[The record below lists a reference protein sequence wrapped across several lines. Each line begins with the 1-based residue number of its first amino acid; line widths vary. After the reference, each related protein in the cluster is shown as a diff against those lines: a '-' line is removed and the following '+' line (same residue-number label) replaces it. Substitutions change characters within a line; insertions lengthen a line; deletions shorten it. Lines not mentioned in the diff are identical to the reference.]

1 MPKLRTL
8 SGDDLLRI
16 PVDYVST
23 TAELPSDPQLHDFR
37 GSLRDADATRRYGH
51 QWVTSQSSVAICVPS
66 VIIPVEYNVLA
77 QSHARGIFRR
87 CCGRRQSP
95 SNSIRGSSGIRVRS
109 FDSLLNSYCM
119 TFDELEREYVTL
131 RQQADAV
138 RSYL

>member
-66 VIIPVEYNVLA
+66 VIIPVEYNVLLNLMHDVFQEVLFEA
-77 QSHARGIFRR
+77 SKPFE
-87 CCGRRQSP
+87 
-95 SNSIRGSSGIRVRS
+95 
-109 FDSLLNSYCM
+109 FDPRLLRDSRAI
-119 TFDELEREYVTL
+119 L
-131 RQQADAV
+131 
-138 RSYL
+138 